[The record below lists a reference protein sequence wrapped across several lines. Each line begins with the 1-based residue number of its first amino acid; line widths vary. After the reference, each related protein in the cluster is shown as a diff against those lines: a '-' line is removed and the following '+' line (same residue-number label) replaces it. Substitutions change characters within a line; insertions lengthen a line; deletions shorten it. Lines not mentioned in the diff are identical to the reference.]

1 VKSDLF
7 LPAFA
12 DRWWTSEG
20 PSLLEIRWPVACYL
34 AELKLKPVFSF
45 NREDGTLK
53 DTKLNQRQ
61 HDSGSL
67 DTLPSGLAA
76 RVVSVRGSNAISRR
90 LMEMGIVPGAPIRVV
105 RTAPFGD
112 PIQVCLRN
120 YHLALR
126 RVEASAI
133 SVLIGI

>member
-1 VKSDLF
+1 LRKTKSNQ
-7 LPAFA
+7 P
-12 DRWWTSEG
+12 
-20 PSLLEIRWPVACYL
+20 P
-34 AELKLKPVFSF
+34 
-45 NREDGTLK
+45 RE
-53 DTKLNQRQ
+53 
-61 HDSGSL
+61 SGSL

-76 RVVSVRGSNAISRR
+76 RVVNVHGSNAISRR

-126 RVEASAI
+126 RVEARAI
-133 SVLIGI
+133 SVLVGI